1 MSGAAAVAAQL
12 RSESWA
18 AGASRSS
25 GGGCDGI
32 PGFAGWLIT
41 YVQPLPQWMDEL
53 QGDPG
58 AIALRSSEW
67 RAVESSVTEVTF
79 DLASAARALDDLDG
93 RTVRALRQRYED
105 VSRVLTD
112 VQDWAGAAS
121 SALALASTLVTACR
135 DAICGLLN
143 ALARLSDSLTSF
155 TLNPFDKLDAI
166 REFADA
172 AWDVVVLAR
181 DLIEQLLL
189 ALGQLGRLLEELAP
203 IVERGMAV
211 VQDLLG
217 RMLPGI
223 SMAIGGPLSYLLATG
238 LGDMLRSDPQV
249 RELYPEDAADS
260 QSYTDLM
267 NRSEIT
273 SPADLLENNELIDG
287 LGKDRQTAISVTTV
301 RRPDGS
307 TYALVNLPSTQ
318 DWGILKGLMG
328 GEWADT
334 FRDAGPMNDLDSNI
348 ALMTMDNPVLRTQYE
363 RAVMQAMQ
371 DAGVP
376 PGSDVVWS
384 GFSQGGIMAGNLAAD
399 DSVPYNT
406 IGVITNGSPIDGFDI
421 PDDIP
426 VMQVEHVSDPVAKL
440 DLQTPLNLHPQVV
453 NGPAGPAVA
462 LTPRLPANVDWVALD
477 DPGGSMSPGQTHN
490 ARNYTDDLRSYIDD
504 GGAFRNDWSFLN
516 GAVDEV
522 YVARTGEQS

>member
-58 AIALRSSEW
+58 AIAMRSSEW
-67 RAVESSVTEVTF
+67 RMVESSVSDLTL

-172 AWDVVVLAR
+172 AWDIIVLAR
-181 DLIEQLLL
+181 DLIEQLLTAL
-189 ALGQLGRLLEELAP
+189 AQLAHLLEALAP
-203 IVERGMAV
+203 IVEDGASVLR
-211 VQDLLG
+211 DLLG
-217 RMLPGI
+217 RMLPGL
-223 SMAIGGPLSYLLATG
+223 AAATGGGVFGYLLGTG
-238 LGDMLRSDPQV
+238 LGDMLRSTPRVTEFDPKDAAS
-249 RELYPEDAADS
+249 PEDY
-260 QSYTDLM
+260 QKLM
-267 NRSEIT
+267 DQGEIT
-273 SPADLLENNELIDG
+273 SPRDLLAGNRLVDG
-287 LGKDRQTAISVTTV
+287 IGQTDSTAISVSTV

-307 TYALVNLPSTQ
+307 TYTLVNLPSTQ
-318 DWGILKGLMG
+318 DWGALKAVLGG
-328 GEWADT
+328 GEWTDT
-334 FRDAGPMNDLDSNI
+334 FRDAGPLNDLDSNI
-348 ALMTMDNPVLRTQYE
+348 ALMLMDNPVLRTQYE
-363 RAVMQAMQ
+363 RAVMQALS

-384 GFSQGGIMAGNLAAD
+384 GFSQGGIMAGNLGAD
-399 DSVPYNT
+399 TSLPYRT
-406 IGVITNGSPIDGFDI
+406 VGVVTNGAPIDNFDI
-421 PDDIP
+421 PSNVP
-426 VMQVEHVSDPVAKL
+426 VLQVEHFSDPVAKL
-440 DLQTPLNLHPQVV
+440 DKTPVDLYPHVESTPW
-453 NGPAGPAVA
+453 GPGVGVSASVPS
-462 LTPRLPANVDWVALD
+462 NVDWVMLP
-477 DPGGSMSPGQTHN
+477 DPDGVSDVNETHN
-490 ARNYTDDLRSYIDD
+490 AANYERDFGRYLDAGGDLK
-504 GGAFRNDWSFLN
+504 NDWSFLN
-516 GAVDEV
+516 GRVEQI
-522 YVARTGEQS
+522 YVARTGE

>member
-1 MSGAAAVAAQL
+1 VSGAAAVAAQL

-32 PGFAGWLIT
+32 PGFVGWLIT

-58 AIALRSSEW
+58 AVAMRSSEW
-67 RAVESSVTEVTF
+67 RTVESSVSELTL

-143 ALARLSDSLTSF
+143 ALARLADSLTSF

-172 AWDVVVLAR
+172 AWDIIVLAR
-181 DLIEQLLL
+181 DLIEQLLT
-189 ALGQLGRLLEELAP
+189 ALGQLAGLLAELAP
-203 IVERGMAV
+203 IVERGVEVLVDLMA
-211 VQDLLG
+211 

-223 SMAIGGPLSYLLATG
+223 ANALGGGPFGYMLAG
-238 LGDMLRSDPQV
+238 GVADPLRADPRV
-249 RELYPEDAADS
+249 SELDPSKAANSSAYDE
-260 QSYTDLM
+260 LM
-267 NRSEIT
+267 ESGEIA
-273 SPADLLENNELIDG
+273 SPADLIKRNRIIDAISG
-287 LGKDRQTAISVTTV
+287 DSQTAISVSTV

-307 TYALVNLPSTQ
+307 TYTLVNLPSTQ
-318 DWGILKGLMG
+318 DWGALKGFMG
-328 GEWADT
+328 KDFADT
-334 FRDAGPMNDLDSNI
+334 YRDAPPLNDLDSNI
-348 ALMTMDNPVLRTQYE
+348 ALMLMDNPVLRTQYE
-363 RAVMQAMQ
+363 RAVKQALE
-371 DAGVP
+371 DAGVA

-399 DSVPYNT
+399 SSLPYNT
-406 IGVITNGSPIDGFDI
+406 VGVVTNGAPVDGFDI
-421 PDDIP
+421 PDHIP
-426 VMQVEHVSDPVAKL
+426 VLQVEHASDPVPML
-440 DLQTPLNLHPQVV
+440 DGRTPEVRQPRMYG
-453 NGPAGPAVA
+453 GPRGPLATGPGEV
-462 LTPRLPANVDWVALD
+462 PPNKDWIQLPN
-477 DPGGSMSPGQTHN
+477 PGGSLDPTKTHS
-490 ARNYTDDLRSYIDD
+490 AVTYESDFSGYVRD
-504 GGAFRNDWSFLN
+504 GGQFKNDWSFLD
-516 GAVDEV
+516 GSVEDV
-522 YVARTGEQS
+522 YVARTGE

>member
-25 GGGCDGI
+25 GGGCEGI
-32 PGFAGWLIT
+32 PGFVGWLIT

-58 AIALRSSEW
+58 AVAMRSSEW
-67 RAVESSVTEVTF
+67 RTVESSVSELTL

-143 ALARLSDSLTSF
+143 ALARLADSLTTF

-166 REFADA
+166 REFADV
-172 AWDVVVLAR
+172 AWDIIVLAR
-181 DLIEQLLL
+181 DLIEQLLT
-189 ALGQLGRLLEELAP
+189 ALGQLGRLLGELGP
-203 IVERGMAV
+203 IVCDGLV
-211 VQDLLG
+211 VLQDLLG

-223 SMAIGGPLSYLLATG
+223 AAFVGGPVGYLLGTG
-238 LGDMLRSDPQV
+238 LGDMLKADPSVGELDPSAASDDQAYEALMKRGSISSPV
-249 RELYPEDAADS
+249 
-260 QSYTDLM
+260 DLIEG
-267 NRSEIT
+267 NG
-273 SPADLLENNELIDG
+273 LIDRIS
-287 LGKDRQTAISVTTV
+287 GKDQTAVSISTI

-307 TYALVNLPSTQ
+307 TYTLVNLPSTL
-318 DWGILKGLMG
+318 DWGILKGILG
-328 GEWADT
+328 DDPLADSLK
-334 FRDAGPMNDLDSNI
+334 DYAPLNDLDSNI
-348 ALMTMDNPVLRTQYE
+348 ALVLMDNPIIRTQYE
-363 RAVMQAMQ
+363 RAVQKMME

-384 GFSQGGIMAGNLAAD
+384 GFSQGGIMAGNLGAD
-399 DSVPYNT
+399 SSSPYNT
-406 IGVITNGSPIDGFDI
+406 IGVVTNGSPTEQYDI
-421 PDDIP
+421 PSHIP
-426 VMQVEHVSDPVAKL
+426 VLQVEHVSDPVPKL
-440 DLQTPLNLHPQVV
+440 DGRAPVDWNAGVV
-453 NGPAGPAVA
+453 NGPLGPSVAV
-462 LTPRLPANVDWVALD
+462 TGTVPKNIDWVVLS
-477 DPGGSMSPGQTHN
+477 DPDGSIDPNKTHN
-490 ARNYTDDLRSYIDD
+490 ADTYTSDFRDYLSN
-504 GGAFRNDWSFLN
+504 GGNLKNDWAFLN
-516 GAVDEV
+516 GTVEEV
-522 YVARTGEQS
+522 YVGKSGE

>member
-1 MSGAAAVAAQL
+1 MSGAAAIAAQL
-12 RSESWA
+12 RGESWA

-58 AIALRSSEW
+58 AIATRSSEW
-67 RAVESSVTEVTF
+67 RTVESSVSELTL

-172 AWDVVVLAR
+172 AWDIIVLAR
-181 DLIEQLLL
+181 DLIEQLLT
-189 ALGQLGRLLEELAP
+189 ALGQLGRLLGELGP
-203 IVERGMAV
+203 IVGDGLAV
-211 VQDLLG
+211 LQDLLG

-223 SMAIGGPLSYLLATG
+223 AAYGGGVFGYLLGTG
-238 LGDMLRSDPQV
+238 LGDLLKSTPRVTEFD
-249 RELYPEDAADS
+249 PEDATTIEDY
-260 QSYTDLM
+260 QNLM
-267 NRSEIT
+267 DQGEIT
-273 SPADLLENNELIDG
+273 SPRDLLARNKFVDSIGSTES
-287 LGKDRQTAISVTTV
+287 TAISVSTI

-307 TYALVNLPSTQ
+307 TYTLVNLPSTL
-318 DWGILKGLMG
+318 DWGALKAVLGDG
-328 GEWADT
+328 DWADT
-334 FRDAGPMNDLDSNI
+334 FKDAGPLNDLDSNI
-348 ALMTMDNPVLRTQYE
+348 ALMLMDNPLFRTQYE
-363 RAVMQAMQ
+363 RAVMQALS

-384 GFSQGGIMAGNLAAD
+384 GFSQGGIMAGNLGAD
-399 DSVPYNT
+399 SSLPYKT
-406 IGVITNGSPIDGFDI
+406 VGVVTNGAPIDNFDI
-421 PDDIP
+421 PSSVP
-426 VMQVEHVSDPVAKL
+426 VLQVEHASDPVAKL
-440 DLQTPLNLHPQVV
+440 DKTPFEFRPRIE
-453 NGPAGPAVA
+453 GTPWGPAVGVSA
-462 LTPRLPANVDWVALD
+462 TVPSNVDWVMLP
-477 DPGGSMSPGQTHN
+477 DPDGVTDVNETHN
-490 ARNYTDDLRSYIDD
+490 AATYERDFGEYLNS
-504 GGAFRNDWSFLN
+504 GGGLKNDWSFLD
-516 GAVDEV
+516 GQVEQV
-522 YVARTGEQS
+522 YVARTGE

>member
-1 MSGAAAVAAQL
+1 MSGAAAIAAQL
-12 RSESWA
+12 RGESWA

-58 AIALRSSEW
+58 AIATRSSEW
-67 RAVESSVTEVTF
+67 RTVESSVSELTL

-172 AWDVVVLAR
+172 AWDIIVLAR
-181 DLIEQLLL
+181 DLIEQLLT
-189 ALGQLGRLLEELAP
+189 ALGQLGRLLGELGP
-203 IVERGMAV
+203 IVGDGLAV
-211 VQDLLG
+211 LQDLLG

-223 SMAIGGPLSYLLATG
+223 AAYGGGVFGYFLGTG
-238 LGDMLRSDPQV
+238 LGDMLRANPRVTELDPD
-249 RELYPEDAADS
+249 DAATP
-260 QSYTDLM
+260 QSYRNLM
-267 NRSEIT
+267 EQGEIS
-273 SPADLLENNELIDG
+273 SPADLISGNRLVDD
-287 LGKDRQTAISVTTV
+287 LGKNDFTAISVSTV

-307 TYALVNLPSTQ
+307 TYTLVNLPSTQ
-318 DWGILKGLMG
+318 DWGALKALLG
-328 GEWADT
+328 GKDWGKT
-334 FRDAGPMNDLDSNI
+334 FNDDAPINDLDSNI
-348 ALMTMDNPVLRTQYE
+348 ALMLMDNPVFRTQYE
-363 RAVMQAMQ
+363 RAVTQAMQ

-384 GFSQGGIMAGNLAAD
+384 GFSQGGIMAGNLASD
-399 DSVPYNT
+399 GSLPYNT
-406 IGVITNGSPIDGFDI
+406 VGVVTNGAPIDGFGI
-421 PDDIP
+421 PERVP
-426 VMQVEHVSDPVAKL
+426 VLQVQHQSDPVPRL
-440 DLQTPLNLHPQVV
+440 DLRTPEQTTPSVVDGPL
-453 NGPAGPAVA
+453 GPEISYTKTVPDH
-462 LTPRLPANVDWVALD
+462 VDWVQLP
-477 DPGGSMSPGQTHN
+477 DPGGSTDPNQTHN
-490 ARNYTDDLRSYIDD
+490 AVNYSDSFKNFLNQ
-504 GGAFRNDWSFLN
+504 GGRLKNDWSFLD
-516 GAVDEV
+516 GTVEDV
-522 YVARTGEQS
+522 YVARTGE

>member
-25 GGGCDGI
+25 GGGCGGI
-32 PGFAGWLIT
+32 PGFVGWLIT

-58 AIALRSSEW
+58 AVAMRSSEW
-67 RAVESSVTEVTF
+67 RTVESSVSELTL

-143 ALARLSDSLTSF
+143 ALARLADSLTSF

-172 AWDVVVLAR
+172 AWDIIVLAR
-181 DLIEQLLL
+181 DLVQQLVT
-189 ALGQLGRLLEELAP
+189 ALGQLARLLAELGP
-203 IVERGMAV
+203 IVQDGLTV
-211 VQDLLG
+211 FQDLLG

-223 SMAIGGPLSYLLATG
+223 AMATGGVLGYLLGTG
-238 LGDMLRSDPQV
+238 LGDMLRSDPRV
-249 RELYPEDAADS
+249 SELFPEDAVES
-260 QSYTDLM
+260 QFYDDLM
-267 NRSEIT
+267 NRSEIR
-273 SPADLLENNELIDG
+273 SPADLLQGNELIDG
-287 LGKDRQTAISVTTV
+287 LGRDQQTAISVTTV

-307 TYALVNLPSTQ
+307 TYTLVNLPSTQ

-348 ALMTMDNPVLRTQYE
+348 ALMIMDNPVLRTQYE

-399 DSVPYNT
+399 GAVPYNT
-406 IGVITNGSPIDGFDI
+406 IGVVTNGSPIDGFNI
-421 PDDIP
+421 PDNIP

-440 DLQTPLNLHPQVV
+440 DLQTPLVPQPHVV
-453 NGPAGPAVA
+453 NGPMGPSVTV
-462 LTPRLPANVDWVALD
+462 TPHLPDNVDWVVLG
-477 DPGGSMSPGQTHN
+477 DPDGSMSPDQTHN
-490 ARNYTDDLRSYIDD
+490 ARNYTDDLKNYINN
-504 GGAFRNDWSFLN
+504 GGGFRNDWSFLN
-516 GAVDEV
+516 GSVDEV
-522 YVARTGEQS
+522 YVARTGE